1 MSSFVST
8 PMSIKE
14 LNEQYINSFYQDEL
28 VSDYAVLKVA
38 IDEKT
43 PKDQFE
49 HLVTLYRQH
58 IEKHNQSINQSEY
71 PNAGFDLFVPNTATF
86 VGDNIATVFL
96 DLGIKCEL
104 IYCKKSVDK
113 YIESACNAAAAI
125 DNDEI
130 GLSYS
135 SGFFLYPR
143 SSISKTPLMLAN
155 HTGII
160 DSGYRGNMIAAVRS
174 LSKTEY
180 TIEKDTRLF
189 QIVSPNMCPIYAV
202 LVPESELTTS
212 ERGQGGFG
220 STGTK

>member
-1 MSSFVST
+1 
-8 PMSIKE
+8 MSIKD

-43 PKDQFE
+43 PKDKFE
-49 HLVTLYRQH
+49 HLLTLYKQH
-58 IEKHNQSINQSEY
+58 IEKHNESIRKSEY
-71 PNAGFDLFVPNTATF
+71 PNAGFDLFVPNTSIF

-113 YIESACNAAAAI
+113 YIESVCNEAAAV

-180 TIEKDTRLF
+180 TVEKDTRLF

-212 ERGQGGFG
+212 ERGSRGFG